1 MNTSLTILQLKMN
14 YIKLNNMTVPEKWLV
29 IVIENPE
36 AEEPMHRVVHK
47 VFASWD
53 DSWKMN
59 SGIDRIMEDDKSVDF
74 YGYSGS
80 RYSCDKGSYGV
91 STSYAQKV
99 LDNIIKKADDRGI
112 TMRVLSEDTDW
123 MELS

>member
-1 MNTSLTILQLKMN
+1 MEKF
-14 YIKLNNMTVPEKWLV
+14 NNMTVPEKWLV
-29 IVIENPE
+29 VVIENPE

-47 VFASWD
+47 VFASWAGGYLDD

-74 YGYSGS
+74 YGYSG
-80 RYSCDKGSYGV
+80 DKGSYGV

-99 LDNIIKKADDRGI
+99 LDNIIKMANDKGI
-112 TMRVLSEDTDW
+112 AMRVLSEDTDW
-123 MELS
+123 MELA

>member
-1 MNTSLTILQLKMN
+1 
-14 YIKLNNMTVPEKWLV
+14 MTVPEKWLV

-47 VFASWD
+47 VFASWAGGYLAD

-99 LDNIIKKADDRGI
+99 LDNIIKRANDRGI
-112 TMRVLSEDTDW
+112 AMRVLSEDTDW
-123 MELS
+123 IELKNLKQQR